1 MRPTSPW
8 RDNGRVAVSI
18 SAQSPIKHSHPRNP
32 SMNDSIAPAVT
43 SDTITTEFKFLDGI
57 KIVDFT
63 QFEAGPSCTEALAW
77 LGADVVKIE
86 NPKMGDPG
94 RRLRPGQP
102 DTDPYYFHVFN
113 ANKKSITVNLKSEAG
128 LNLVKEMLKKADVC
142 MENFAP
148 GAIERLGLGYDVVKA
163 LNPSII
169 YAQVK
174 GFGEGSPYEKNL
186 AFDMIAQAC
195 GGTFSVTGDPH
206 GPPTRPGISLG
217 DTGTGMLMAITILG
231 ALFKRRETGEGHRI
245 QVAMQDAIMHYMRI
259 NFATQGLTGEA
270 AKRGGSK
277 VPGVSNAP
285 MGLYPCAPGGPNDYV
300 YIMTSRANPDHWDRL
315 LKLIGRGDLIGD
327 KSYEK
332 PMHRPEREPAG
343 DAIIAEWTRH
353 HTKHEAMQLIGAAG
367 IPAGAVLD
375 TMELQNDPSFEQRG
389 IMQVMNHPE
398 HGDFKMPAW
407 PVRVDGKPSR
417 IASSPVLGQHTEEV
431 LTNWLGLS
439 EADRAVLRRDGALG

>member
-1 MRPTSPW
+1 MSE
-8 RDNGRVAVSI
+8 N
-18 SAQSPIKHSHPRNP
+18 
-32 SMNDSIAPAVT
+32 
-43 SDTITTEFKFLDGI
+43 TTEFKFLSGI
-57 KIVDFT
+57 RIVDFT

-102 DTDPYYFHVFN
+102 DNDPYYFHVFN
-113 ANKKSITVNLKSEAG
+113 ANKRSITVNLKSPKG
-128 LNLVKEMLKKADVC
+128 LELVKDMLRKADVC
-142 MENFAP
+142 VENFAP

-163 LNPSII
+163 INPGII

-195 GGTFSVTGDPH
+195 GGTFSVTGDPN

-231 ALFKRRETGEGHRI
+231 ALYKRRETGEGHRL

-259 NFATQGLTGEA
+259 NFATQGLTGKA
-270 AKRGGSK
+270 AERGGSK
-277 VPGVSNAP
+277 VPGVNNAP

-315 LKLIGRGDLIGD
+315 LKLIGREDLIGD
-327 KSYEK
+327 ARYAT
-332 PMHRPEREPAG
+332 PADRVEREAEV
-343 DAIIAEWTRH
+343 DAVIAAWTKTR
-353 HTKHEAMQLIGAAG
+353 TKHDAMKAVGEAG

-375 TMELQNDPSFEQRG
+375 TMELQNDATFEQRG
-389 IMQVMNHPE
+389 IMQTMIHPT
-398 HGDFKMPAW
+398 HRPFKMPSW

-417 IASSPVLGQHTEEV
+417 IKSSPVLGEHLQEV
-431 LTNWLGLS
+431 LSSWLGLDDS
-439 EADRAVLRRDGALG
+439 AVAALRAEGVV